1 MAACARATSR
11 IACDII
17 ACWSRDG
24 QLLDARWSRDCGTLA
39 GRWGSV
45 ERCCAAGR
53 AGDARWSRITA
64 ALVAH
69 HGQSLAA
76 VQPTVVRCLRKAC
89 ARRLLDAMCIAL
101 GATARGLA
109 SRATWWR
116 RPPPRGRRPASLR
129 RCRDG

>member
-1 MAACARATSR
+1 MAACARATSC
-11 IACDII
+11 IARDII

-24 QLLDARWSRDCGTLA
+24 RLLDARWSCDCGTLA
-39 GRWGSV
+39 GRWGSADCASV

-76 VQPTVVRCLRKAC
+76 VRRTMVHCLRKAC
-89 ARRLLDAMCIAL
+89 ARRLLDAMCVARNMVAAAAAVRLIS
-101 GATARGLA
+101 GDVVTAEFF
-109 SRATWWR
+109 
-116 RPPPRGRRPASLR
+116 
-129 RCRDG
+129 